1 MSGIYQAFLKNES
14 SIRRV
19 FARYFRRAEDVE
31 DLTQEVFVKCFAAEM
46 KSEICDPKSFLLR
59 SAKNLA
65 LSELKK
71 KVRTTTDSIEDS
83 GGSDVYRD
91 EAGISAETRLDTKR
105 KLAALA
111 QAIAGLPPHYRRV
124 FWMRKIEELKLAQ
137 IAVRLDVSIST
148 AKKHVAE
155 ALLICE
161 AHLRKRGYEP
171 GEFGVL
177 PAADNRRPAHGKAV
191 VAIAGSAGGANE
203 VDCDG

>member
-1 MSGIYQAFLKNES
+1 MSGIFRAFLKNEMAV
-14 SIRRV
+14 RRV
-19 FARYFRRAEDVE
+19 FARYFRRMEDVE

-65 LSELKK
+65 ISELKK

-83 GGSDVYRD
+83 GGSDVYKD

-111 QAIAGLPPHYRRV
+111 QAIASLPPHHRRV
-124 FWMRKIEELKLAQ
+124 FWMRKIEGLKLAQ

-148 AKKHVAE
+148 AKKHVTE

-161 AHLRKRGYEP
+161 THLRKQGYEP
-171 GEFGVL
+171 GEFGAP
-177 PAADNRRPAHGKAV
+177 PAAEPKRLARGNAV

-203 VDCDG
+203 ID

>member
-1 MSGIYQAFLKNES
+1 MSGIFQAFLKNEMAL
-14 SIRRV
+14 RRV
-19 FARYFRRAEDVE
+19 FARYFRRPEDVD

-46 KSEICDPKSFLLR
+46 KSEICEPKSFLLR

-65 LSELKK
+65 ISELKK

-83 GGSDVYRD
+83 GGSDVYKD

-105 KLAALA
+105 KLATLA
-111 QAIAGLPPHYRRV
+111 QAIASLPPHHRRV
-124 FWMRKIEELKLAQ
+124 FWMRKIEGLKLAQ

-148 AKKHVAE
+148 AKKHVTE

-161 AHLRKRGYEP
+161 AHLRKQGYEP
-171 GEFGVL
+171 GEFGAP
-177 PAADNRRPAHGKAV
+177 PAAEPKRLARGTAV

-203 VDCDG
+203 VDYDG